1 MAHAK
6 RASAR
11 RRAALDSVYKGS
23 RNSGSWVGPSK
34 LSSAVVGSAL
44 PDGASSTEDVAGS
57 AAGGERMS
65 AHAVGAIRQKNAQ
78 QLPELSQWE
87 ALSSS
92 TNLGA

>member
-1 MAHAK
+1 
-6 RASAR
+6 
-11 RRAALDSVYKGS
+11 
-23 RNSGSWVGPSK
+23 
-34 LSSAVVGSAL
+34 
-44 PDGASSTEDVAGS
+44 
-57 AAGGERMS
+57 MS